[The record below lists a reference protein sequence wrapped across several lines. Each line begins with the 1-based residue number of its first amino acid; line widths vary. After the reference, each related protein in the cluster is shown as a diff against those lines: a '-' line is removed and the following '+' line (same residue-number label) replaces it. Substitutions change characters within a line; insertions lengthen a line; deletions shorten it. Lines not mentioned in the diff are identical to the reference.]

1 MAATLQSLRWLLE
14 SELGKC
20 DIVGYRSQWLGA
32 MADWFLNVC
41 LALSVALGVFFLPVA
56 MKTARSADRAV
67 DFQQNIAP
75 IFAAA
80 CSECHSGKESQGEL
94 RLDSRD
100 AALKGGFSGP
110 GIVAGSAEKS
120 EIYQRITSSDPD
132 LRMPYQREPL
142 SPEKIALIRT
152 WLDQGADWPDSAA
165 GTEPATSHWAYIKP
179 RRPAE
184 PSVSTAGWVRNP
196 IDSFVLA
203 RLEQEGMSPSPAA
216 AKEQLIRRVSLD
228 LTGLPPTLAE
238 VDQFLGDDDPSA
250 YERIVDRL
258 LASPRYGER
267 WAQPWLDSARYADSN
282 GFTNDRARTIWPYRD
297 WVVRAYN
304 DDMPFDRFTIEQLA
318 GDLLP
323 NASESQLVATGFQR
337 NTMFNDEQGVD
348 QMEARF
354 HAMVDRVGTTATV
367 WLGTTLACAECHNHK
382 YDPFSQKDFYG
393 LLAFFDNA
401 DFAWEGTAYNRK
413 YIEPTF
419 DLAPPDVRAR
429 RQALENEVTRLQD
442 KLREAER
449 TAKQNNEDKQKNNG
463 WTSIRAQIDAKKRE
477 VAEAT
482 KSYPQT
488 LVVYEKKSS
497 SPLTANVRVKGAF
510 RSQGELVE
518 AGVPRALP
526 SLPTDAP
533 HNRLGLARWLIDP
546 QNPLTARVIV
556 NRYWGQF
563 FGRGLVETEEDFGR
577 RGSLPTHPELLDW
590 LATEFMRC
598 NWSTKQIHKLI
609 VMSATYRQSSRISG
623 EAMER
628 DPHNE
633 LLARGPRNRLNAEFV
648 RDVTLAI
655 SGLLSPKVGG
665 PPVFPPQPEL
675 SALTDHGDFH
685 WIESRGEDR
694 YRRGLYTFWRR
705 SALYPAL
712 MNFDAP
718 SREACTIR
726 RGRSNTPL
734 QALTLLNDV
743 TAAEAAA
750 ALAKRIQSLSVSD
763 DVGQRASFGFR
774 LCTCRLPNSSEL
786 NAIVKSYENCR
797 TAFEREKNAA
807 VKIADG
813 AHIDDDKIEF
823 AAWFLVSQALL
834 NLDETLSRE

>member
-1 MAATLQSLRWLLE
+1 ML
-14 SELGKC
+14 
-20 DIVGYRSQWLGA
+20 V
-32 MADWFLNVC
+32 
-41 LALSVALGVFFLPVA
+41 LPVA
-56 MKTARSADRAV
+56 VKTARSADAPV
-67 DFQQNIAP
+67 DFPRNVAP

-80 CSECHSGKESQGEL
+80 CSECHSGKKSQGEL

-100 AALKGGFSGP
+100 AALKGGFAGP

-120 EIYQRITSSDPD
+120 EVYQRITSSDPD
-132 LRMPYQREPL
+132 LRMPYQRAPL
-142 SPEKIALIRT
+142 SPEEIALIRT
-152 WLDQGADWPDSAA
+152 WLDQGADWPDAAA
-165 GTEPATSHWAYIKP
+165 GTESVTPHWAYVKP
-179 RRPAE
+179 QRPAE
-184 PSVSTAGWVRNP
+184 PSVSTAAWVRNP

-203 RLEQEGMSPSPAA
+203 RLQQEGMSPSSAA

-238 VDQFLGDDDPSA
+238 VDQFLGDEHPGA

-258 LASPRYGER
+258 LASPHYGER

-323 NASESQLVATGFQR
+323 NATESQLVATGFQR

-401 DFAWEGTAYNRK
+401 DFAWEGTAYNRRF
-413 YIEPTF
+413 IEPTL
-419 DLAPPDVRAR
+419 DLAPPEVKAR
-429 RQALENEVTRLQD
+429 REAIENEVTALQGR
-442 KLREAER
+442 LRETER
-449 TAKQNNEDKQKNNG
+449 TAKQTNQDKQKDDI
-463 WTSIRAQIDAKKRE
+463 WTAIRAQIDAKRRE

-488 LVVYEKKSS
+488 LVMHEKTSS
-497 SPLTANVRVKGAF
+497 APLTAYVRIKGAF
-510 RSQGELVE
+510 RSRGEVVE
-518 AGVPRALP
+518 AGVPHVLP
-526 SLPTDAP
+526 SLPKDAP
-533 HNRLGLARWLIDP
+533 HNRLGLAQWLVDSE
-546 QNPLTARVIV
+546 NPLTARVIV
-556 NRYWGQF
+556 NRYWAQF
-563 FGRGLVETEEDFGR
+563 FGRGLVGTEEDFGR

-609 VMSATYRQSSRISG
+609 VMSATYRQSSRIPDK
-623 EAMER
+623 ALER
-628 DPHNE
+628 DPQNE

-648 RDVTLAI
+648 RDVTLTI

-675 SALTDHGDFH
+675 SALADHGDFR
-685 WIESRGEDR
+685 WVESQGEDR
-694 YRRGLYTFWRR
+694 YRRGVYTFWRR
-705 SALYPAL
+705 SALYPAM

-750 ALAKRIQSLSVSD
+750 ALAKRIQGAPVSD

-786 NAIVKSYENCR
+786 DSIVQSHKKYLA
-797 TAFEREKNAA
+797 AFERDKDAA
-807 VKIADG
+807 MKIADG
-813 AHIDDDKIEF
+813 AHIDDGKVEF